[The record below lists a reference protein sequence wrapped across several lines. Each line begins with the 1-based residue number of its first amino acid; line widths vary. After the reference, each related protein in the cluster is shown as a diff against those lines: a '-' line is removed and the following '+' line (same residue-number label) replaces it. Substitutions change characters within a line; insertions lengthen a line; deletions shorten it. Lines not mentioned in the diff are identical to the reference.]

1 VLALLLK
8 IVILGAGVLAL
19 RSLTSPVWGIL
30 FGVVVVVN
38 TVLIY
43 IGPFAR
49 WSPAVDCPP

>member
-19 RSLTSPVWGIL
+19 RSVTSPVWGIL